1 LVSFYKCIIK
11 INNSAKEQPE
21 GSTNPKEVEII
32 DRAKLRM
39 ERNMERKL
47 ISQAAK
53 NFNIHL
59 HTKNL
64 RKENQEY
71 LDKLSNQV
79 CSKLDLYINPIKRA
93 TFKIK
98 KKHKNDLDTSDSF
111 SSSLSNHSNV
121 STSALFLN
129 TNKMI

>member
-1 LVSFYKCIIK
+1 MVGVSKN
-11 INNSAKEQPE
+11 NNSAKEKE
-21 GSTNPKEVEII
+21 ESHTNPKEI
-32 DRAKLRM
+32 DKIERAKLRM

-79 CSKLDLYINPIKRA
+79 SSKLDLYINPIKRA

-111 SSSLSNHSNV
+111 SSSLSNHSDV
-121 STSALFLN
+121 SPILP
-129 TNKMI
+129 